1 MQENS
6 GAKWIITSVILFVVL
21 ITAIIVR
28 PFASIK
34 STDRGIVYKRW
45 AVDRILGEGLHFV
58 TPFAESVK
66 NVPITPTTI
75 DIEIP
80 VGGQGSITKDNQTIW
95 ANITIFYK
103 FPQDKL
109 MVIAKEYGFDVL
121 KGKVEKDAIEAFKQ
135 TIGQYTIFDV
145 AQKQEEI
152 RVLVAKSLIGKIGA
166 YPIIIDDLKVSNYD
180 RSEEFDKQI
189 GLTMQIA
196 QETKQQEQ
204 QLKKV
209 EVEAQQA
216 VKRAEANR
224 QAEALNA
231 EAMKLKGEW
240 VKAYNDS
247 ITADPKNM
255 ELEIKLKEL
264 ENERLRIEKWN
275 GAYVPDNNYLP
286 IPFNYGTSQGN

>member
-1 MQENS
+1 
-6 GAKWIITSVILFVVL
+6 
-21 ITAIIVR
+21 
-28 PFASIK
+28 
-34 STDRGIVYKRW
+34 
-45 AVDRILGEGLHFV
+45 
-58 TPFAESVK
+58 
-66 NVPITPTTI
+66 
-75 DIEIP
+75 
-80 VGGQGSITKDNQTIW
+80 
-95 ANITIFYK
+95 
-103 FPQDKL
+103 

-166 YPIIIDDLKVSNYD
+166 YPIIIDDLKVTNYD

-231 EAMKLKGEW
+231 EAMKLKGE
-240 VKAYNDS
+240 
-247 ITADPKNM
+247 
-255 ELEIKLKEL
+255 
-264 ENERLRIEKWN
+264 
-275 GAYVPDNNYLP
+275 
-286 IPFNYGTSQGN
+286 